1 LLHTVER
8 IGSFAGLASF
18 LGLGIFALL
27 LFAHGR
33 DIRRLRDWA
42 GSAPEREAER
52 MEQTQNIAAQR
63 AEELR
68 ELEEARTAEHE
79 AVEDREVRRQRRE
92 EGLPEQTRG
101 ERFRERFSGFGES
114 LSRPA
119 LLVMLFVVLVLI
131 GGGVAYAVLNT
142 GGGSND
148 NGKSQAKNGKGGG
161 KGGKEGK
168 SQNAAAKGNVKPEEI
183 EVAVLNGTEA
193 PGLAASWG
201 DKAEAKGF
209 EVGAITN
216 TTSTFENSVVMFKEG
231 AAPEAKEVAKGL
243 QIHKVQLM
251 TAEVSG
257 VSNGAK
263 VSVVVGEDNVPAEG

>member
-1 LLHTVER
+1 LLHTIER

-68 ELEEARTAEHE
+68 ELEESRTAEHE
-79 AVEDREVRRQRRE
+79 AIEQREVRRQRRE
-92 EGLPEQTRG
+92 EGLPELTRG
-101 ERFRERFSGFGES
+101 ERLRERFSGFGET

-119 LLVMLFVVLVLI
+119 LLIMLFVVLVLI

-142 GGGSND
+142 GGGSD
-148 NGKSQAKNGKGGG
+148 STTKDGGGKGGG
-161 KGGKEGK
+161 KEK
-168 SQNAAAKGNVKPEEI
+168 QAAATKNVKPDEI

-193 PGLAASWG
+193 TGLAATWG

-231 AAPEAKEVAKGL
+231 AKPEAKTVAKQL
-243 QIHKVQLM
+243 QIHKVQPM

>member
-1 LLHTVER
+1 MLHTVER

-79 AVEDREVRRQRRE
+79 AVEQREVRRQRRE

-101 ERFRERFSGFGES
+101 ERLRERFSGFGES

-142 GGGSND
+142 GGGSD
-148 NGKSQAKNGKGGG
+148 NGKSANGGGNGNGGG
-161 KGGKEGK
+161 KEKQAAAGGK
-168 SQNAAAKGNVKPEEI
+168 VKPEEI

-193 PGLAASWG
+193 TGLAATWG

-216 TTSTFENSVVMFKEG
+216 TTSTFENSVVMFESG
-231 AAPEAKEVAKGL
+231 AAPEAKTVAKQL
-243 QIHKVQLM
+243 QIHKVQPM

>member
-68 ELEEARTAEHE
+68 ELEESRTAEHD
-79 AVEDREVRRQRRE
+79 AVEQREVRRQRRE
-92 EGLPEQTRG
+92 EGLPELTRG
-101 ERFRERFSGFGES
+101 ERVRERFSGFGET

-119 LLVMLFVVLVLI
+119 LLIMLFVVLVLI

-142 GGGSND
+142 GSDSGGGSKSAKGGE
-148 NGKSQAKNGKGGG
+148 GKS
-161 KGGKEGK
+161 GGKEK
-168 SQNAAAKGNVKPEEI
+168 QTAAGTNLKPEEI

-193 PGLAASWG
+193 TGLAATWG

-216 TTSTFENSVVMFKEG
+216 TTSTFENSVVMFESG
-231 AAPEAKEVAKGL
+231 AAPEAKTVAKQL
-243 QIHKVQLM
+243 QIHKVQPM

-263 VSVVVGEDNVPAEG
+263 VSVVVGEDNAPPEG

>member
-18 LGLGIFALL
+18 LGLAVFALL

-42 GSAPEREAER
+42 GSAPEREADR
-52 MEQTQNIAAQR
+52 LEQTQNIASQR

-68 ELEEARTAEHE
+68 ELEESRTAEH
-79 AVEDREVRRQRRE
+79 AALADREVRRQRRD
-92 EGLPEQTRG
+92 EGLPERTRG
-101 ERFRERFSGFGES
+101 ERVKDRFSGFGES

-119 LLVMLFVVLVLI
+119 LLAILFVVFVLVA
-131 GGGVAYAVLNT
+131 GGVAYAVLNSGGSDGSGGKT
-142 GGGSND
+142 SSAKGGG
-148 NGKSQAKNGKGGG
+148 GEGKGGG
-161 KGGKEGK
+161 KPT
-168 SQNAAAKGNVKPEEI
+168 AATSFKPEEI

-193 PGLAASWG
+193 AGLAAAWG
-201 DKAEAKGF
+201 DKLESKGF
-209 EVGAITN
+209 EVGAVTN
-216 TTSTFENSVVMFKEG
+216 TNSTFQNSVVMFASG
-231 AAPEAKEVAKGL
+231 AAPEAKVVAKRA
-243 QIHKVQLM
+243 QIPKVQPM

-263 VSVVVGEDNVPAEG
+263 VSVVVGEDNAPPEG

>member
-18 LGLGIFALL
+18 LGLAVFALL

-52 MEQTQNIAAQR
+52 MEQTQSIAAQR

-68 ELEEARTAEHE
+68 ELEESRTAEHD
-79 AVEDREVRRQRRE
+79 AVEQREVRRQRRE
-92 EGLPEQTRG
+92 EGLPELTRG
-101 ERFRERFSGFGES
+101 ERVRERFSGFGET

-119 LLVMLFVVLVLI
+119 LLILLFVVLLLV

-142 GGGSND
+142 GGSGGSD
-148 NGKSQAKNGKGGG
+148 SGKAAKASGNS
-161 KGGKEGK
+161 GKEK
-168 SQNAAAKGNVKPEEI
+168 QAAAGTSLKPDEI

-193 PGLAASWG
+193 TGLAATWG
-201 DKAEAKGF
+201 DKVEAKGF

-216 TTSTFENSVVMFKEG
+216 TTSTFENSVVMFENG
-231 AAPEAKEVAKGL
+231 AANEAKAVAKQL
-243 QIHKVQLM
+243 QIHKVQPM

-263 VSVVVGEDNVPAEG
+263 VSVVVGEDNAPAEG

>member
-8 IGSFAGLASF
+8 IGAFAGLASF

-68 ELEEARTAEHE
+68 ELEEARTAEHD
-79 AVEDREVRRQRRE
+79 AVEQREVRRQRRE

-101 ERFRERFSGFGES
+101 ERFREGLAGFGES

-119 LLVMLFVVLVLI
+119 LLIMLFVVLVLI

-142 GGGSND
+142 GGGSD
-148 NGKSQAKNGKGGG
+148 DGKSA
-161 KGGKEGK
+161 KGGKNDGGKEQQAGPGK
-168 SQNAAAKGNVKPEEI
+168 SVKPEEI

-193 PGLAASWG
+193 PGLAAAWG
-201 DKAEAKGF
+201 DKAEGKGF

-216 TTSTFENSVVMFKEG
+216 TTSTFENSVVMFENG
-231 AAPEAKEVAKGL
+231 AAPEAKTVAKQL
-243 QIHKVQLM
+243 QIHKVQPM

>member
-18 LGLGIFALL
+18 LGLGVFALL

-52 MEQTQNIAAQR
+52 LEQTQNIAAQR

-68 ELEEARTAEHE
+68 ELEESRTAEHA
-79 AVEDREVRRQRRE
+79 AVAERETRRQRRE

-101 ERFRERFSGFGES
+101 EAMRERFSGLGSS

-119 LLVMLFVVLVLI
+119 IIVALIIVGVLI
-131 GGGVAYAVLNT
+131 AGGIVYAISNSGGSSNTKTEAKKGGG
-142 GGGSND
+142 GG
-148 NGKSQAKNGKGGG
+148 KGKGGG
-161 KGGKEGK
+161 SKKG
-168 SQNAAAKGNVKPEEI
+168 AVKPDEI

-193 PGLAASWG
+193 TGLAATWG
-201 DKAEAKGF
+201 DKAESKGY
-209 EVGAITN
+209 ELGAVSNTN
-216 TTSTFENSVVMFKEG
+216 TTFENSVVMFAEG
-231 AAPEAKEVAKGL
+231 AAAEAKQVSKGL
-243 QIHKVQLM
+243 QIPKVQPM

-263 VSVVVGEDNVPAEG
+263 VTVVVGEDNAPPEG

>member
-18 LGLGIFALL
+18 LGLAVFALL

-52 MEQTQNIAAQR
+52 MEQTQSIAAQR

-68 ELEEARTAEHE
+68 ELEESRTAEHD
-79 AVEDREVRRQRRE
+79 AVEQREVRRQRRE
-92 EGLPEQTRG
+92 EGLPELTRG
-101 ERFRERFSGFGES
+101 ERVRERFSGFGET

-119 LLVMLFVVLVLI
+119 LLIMLFVVLLLV

-142 GGGSND
+142 GGSSTGD
-148 NGKSQAKNGKGGG
+148 GGKSAKASGKSGGG
-161 KGGKEGK
+161 KEK
-168 SQNAAAKGNVKPEEI
+168 QTAAGTSAKPDEI

-193 PGLAASWG
+193 TGLAATWG

-216 TTSTFENSVVMFKEG
+216 TTSTFENSVVMFENG
-231 AAPEAKEVAKGL
+231 AANEAKVVAKQL
-243 QIHKVQLM
+243 QIHKVQPM

-263 VSVVVGEDNVPAEG
+263 VSVVVGEDNAPAEG

>member
-18 LGLGIFALL
+18 LGLGVFALL

-68 ELEEARTAEHE
+68 ELEETRTAEHDAIE
-79 AVEDREVRRQRRE
+79 QREVRRQRRE
-92 EGLPEQTRG
+92 EGLPELTRR
-101 ERFRERFSGFGES
+101 ERLGERFSGFGET

-119 LLVMLFVVLVLI
+119 LLVVLFVVLVLVV
-131 GGGVAYAVLNT
+131 GGVAYAVLNN
-142 GGGSND
+142 GGSED
-148 NGKSQAKNGKGGG
+148 AQGGSHHQGG
-161 KGGKEGK
+161 KD
-168 SQNAAAKGNVKPEEI
+168 AAAKKLKPEEI

-193 PGLAASWG
+193 TGLAATWG
-201 DKAEAKGF
+201 DKAEGKGLEF
-209 EVGAITN
+209 GAVTN
-216 TTSTFENSVVMFKEG
+216 TTSTFENSVVMFADG
-231 AAPEAKEVAKGL
+231 AAPEAKQVAKLL
-243 QIHKVQLM
+243 QINKVQPV

-263 VSVVVGEDNVPAEG
+263 VSVVVGEDNAPTEG

>member
-1 LLHTVER
+1 MLHTVER

-18 LGLGIFALL
+18 LGLAVFALL

-79 AVEDREVRRQRRE
+79 AVEQREVRRQRRE

-101 ERFRERFSGFGES
+101 ERFRERFSGFGET

-119 LLVMLFVVLVLI
+119 LLIMLFVVLLLI

-142 GGGSND
+142 GGND
-148 NGKSQAKNGKGGG
+148 NNAKSAKASGKKGGG
-161 KGGKEGK
+161 EGKGKET
-168 SQNAAAKGNVKPEEI
+168 AAKNVKPEEI

-193 PGLAASWG
+193 TGLAATWG

-216 TTSTFENSVVMFKEG
+216 TTSTFENSVVMFAEG
-231 AAPEAKEVAKGL
+231 AAPEAKTVAKQL
-243 QIHKVQLM
+243 QIHKVQPM

>member
-1 LLHTVER
+1 MLHTIER

-68 ELEEARTAEHE
+68 ELEESRTAEHA
-79 AVEDREVRRQRRE
+79 AVEQREVRRQRRE
-92 EGLPEQTRG
+92 EGLPELTRG
-101 ERFRERFSGFGES
+101 ERIRERFSGFGET

-119 LLVMLFVVLVLI
+119 LLIMLFVVLVLI

-142 GGGSND
+142 GGGGGDST
-148 NGKSQAKNGKGGG
+148 AKDGGG
-161 KGGKEGK
+161 KGGGNEK
-168 SQNAAAKGNVKPEEI
+168 QAAATKNVKPDEI

-193 PGLAASWG
+193 TGLAATWG

-231 AAPEAKEVAKGL
+231 AKPEAKTVAKQL
-243 QIHKVQLM
+243 QIHKVQPM